1 MPTYQVSE
9 AARLLGVSPDT
20 VRRWVDDGKVGATR
34 LASGRRVI
42 EGRDLAR
49 LAASIAAA
57 PDPARG
63 DPASTR
69 NRFLGLVTAVQRDS
83 VMTQVDL
90 VCGPFR
96 VVSLISREAADELGL
111 EPGVIAVASIK
122 ATNVAVELQR

>member
-9 AARLLGVSPDT
+9 AAQLLGVSPDT
-20 VRRWVDDGKVGATR
+20 VRRWVDDGRVQATR
-34 LASGRRVI
+34 ASSGRRVI

-49 LAASIAAA
+49 LAASIAEA
-57 PDPARG
+57 PGPARG

-122 ATNVAVELQR
+122 ATNVAVELPR

>member
-1 MPTYQVSE
+1 MPSYQVSE

-20 VRRWVDDGKVGATR
+20 VRRWVDDGRVQATR
-34 LASGRRVI
+34 LASGRRDI

-57 PDPARG
+57 PDPAHG
-63 DPASTR
+63 DLASTR

-90 VCGPFR
+90 VCGRFR

-122 ATNVAVELQR
+122 ATNVAVELPR